1 MNATIMKPQF
11 MYKMEYDL
19 REVIE
24 GHIGALSLMETEVI
38 CSKLTKTESHQI
50 H

>member
-11 MYKMEYDL
+11 MYKIEYDL

-24 GHIGALSLMETEVI
+24 GHIGALFYWRTEVMG
-38 CSKLTKTESHQI
+38 SKLTKTESHQI